1 MSKSS
6 ASPRPRGSEQDA
18 SHRPIGPEASNVSGP
33 IAGESF
39 PDGGIAAASPELASM
54 LAHELRTPLTTIIVG
69 LDLLGAGLW
78 TMSEAQRSELL
89 GSVRYE
95 TERLIR
101 LVDDLV
107 AITRAT
113 NVMRVQEPVMV
124 QRLLPSI
131 ATREGASYAPAWVSI
146 VVDPATP
153 PVRGDPDEDVLGVL
167 DNLVAVSL
175 AAGPRSRFV
184 EVAVEPAG
192 QGVRVRVT
200 RDSKTEPAT
209 GPPAGWLSL
218 AAARA
223 LAAGM
228 GGRIGTGRRPGG
240 DVELVLDLPAEP
252 LDA

>member
-1 MSKSS
+1 
-6 ASPRPRGSEQDA
+6 
-18 SHRPIGPEASNVSGP
+18 
-33 IAGESF
+33 
-39 PDGGIAAASPELASM
+39 
-54 LAHELRTPLTTIIVG
+54 
-69 LDLLGAGLW
+69 
-78 TMSEAQRSELL
+78 MSEAQRSELL

-131 ATREGASYAPAWVSI
+131 ATREGASYAPARVGI

-153 PVRGDPDEDVLGVL
+153 PVRGDPDDVFRIL

-228 GGRIGTGRRPGG
+228 GGRIDTSRRPGG